1 MLERSGLCLAQRPGI
16 CQDFKQNGHSREERE
31 CSGLNQK
38 EQWEGVQMGAQ
49 EHETE
54 FKTPQRH
61 AYFQPLATVVR
72 HPRASVAYVARTFAQ
87 RCCLTG
93 EAEKPASPALCRTC
107 SPSLPAAMEYL
118 IGIQGP
124 DYVLVA
130 SDRVAASSIVQ
141 MKDDHDKM
149 FKMSEKIL
157 LLCVG
162 EAGDTVQFAEY
173 IQKNVQLYKM
183 RNGYELS
190 PTAAANFTRRNL
202 ADCLRS
208 RTPYHVNLLLA
219 GYDEHEGPALY
230 YMDYLAALA
239 KAPFAAHGY
248 GAFLTLSILDRYYT
262 PTISRER
269 AVELLRKC
277 LEELQKR
284 FILNLPTFSV
294 RIIDKN
300 GIHDLDNISF
310 PKQGS

>member
-1 MLERSGLCLAQRPGI
+1 MCRQRNWASHNVSDLHSPHRNGPGRSQTQTLSTRNPAPRPLSNLSRQLYVIRERRG
-16 CQDFKQNGHSREERE
+16 SRAA
-31 CSGLNQK
+31 
-38 EQWEGVQMGAQ
+38 GVAPI
-49 EHETE
+49 
-54 FKTPQRH
+54 F
-61 AYFQPLATVVR
+61 
-72 HPRASVAYVARTFAQ
+72 AR

-93 EAEKPASPALCRTC
+93 ETWKPASLALCRTC
-107 SPSLPAAMEYL
+107 SPWPLATMEYL

-130 SDRVAASSIVQ
+130 SDRVAASNIVQ

-219 GYDEHEGPALY
+219 GYDEHDGPALY

>member
-1 MLERSGLCLAQRPGI
+1 
-16 CQDFKQNGHSREERE
+16 
-31 CSGLNQK
+31 
-38 EQWEGVQMGAQ
+38 
-49 EHETE
+49 
-54 FKTPQRH
+54 
-61 AYFQPLATVVR
+61 
-72 HPRASVAYVARTFAQ
+72 
-87 RCCLTG
+87 
-93 EAEKPASPALCRTC
+93 
-107 SPSLPAAMEYL
+107 MEYL

-130 SDRVAASSIVQ
+130 SDQVAASSIVQ

-277 LEELQKR
+277 LEEEM
-284 FILNLPTFSV
+284 LPGLHVPLTPSIFV
-294 RIIDKN
+294 
-300 GIHDLDNISF
+300 
-310 PKQGS
+310 

>member
-1 MLERSGLCLAQRPGI
+1 
-16 CQDFKQNGHSREERE
+16 
-31 CSGLNQK
+31 
-38 EQWEGVQMGAQ
+38 
-49 EHETE
+49 
-54 FKTPQRH
+54 
-61 AYFQPLATVVR
+61 
-72 HPRASVAYVARTFAQ
+72 
-87 RCCLTG
+87 
-93 EAEKPASPALCRTC
+93 
-107 SPSLPAAMEYL
+107 MEYL

-130 SDRVAASSIVQ
+130 SDQVAASNIVQ
-141 MKDDHDKM
+141 MKDADHDKM

-277 LEELQKR
+277 LDELQKR
-284 FILNLPTFSV
+284 FILNLPTFNV
-294 RIIDKN
+294 RVIDKN
-300 GIHDLDNISF
+300 GIHNLENISF
-310 PKQGS
+310 SKKGS